1 MFFFHI
7 MKHPAKKIQN
17 KNKFKYSNFVLM
29 ISWIKKSWFAADLV
43 CSTALRF
50 AAVRW
55 CRAAVVF
62 MVSDRLHQGSK
73 LNVI

>member
-1 MFFFHI
+1 MFFFSYYETSC
-7 MKHPAKKIQN
+7 KKIQN

-62 MVSDRLHQGSK
+62 MVDDRLHQGSK